1 MTIVSRTVAKAQ
13 QAIQNIKQETGLED
27 APLSFAE
34 CDFKD
39 LGAFTRLWKTSNQP
53 FNTLINCAGV
63 SQAQGLLSTS
73 PNAVSEIL
81 KVNLE
86 APIELSRQMLKEYF
100 TFGKSIPKDITH
112 DSALPPSFC
121 VVNIS
126 SLLAERGGYGT
137 SIYSASKA
145 GLTTFTRTLALE
157 AAAIRDR
164 YPALPPFRANVVVP
178 GYIDTPMIENF
189 SDVHK
194 KKLISE
200 IPVRRYGEA
209 EEVADAVMFL
219 LSNEYA
225 NNTVLN
231 LDGGLS
237 AI

>member
-39 LGAFTRLWKTSNQP
+39 LDASTRLWKTSKQP
-53 FNTLINCAGV
+53 FDTLINCAGV

-100 TFGKSIPKDITH
+100 TFGKSLLKDTSQ
-112 DSALPPSFC
+112 DSTLPPSFC

-145 GLTTFTRTLALE
+145 GLTTFTRTLVLE
-157 AAAIRDR
+157 AAAVRDR

-189 SDVHK
+189 SDVYK

-200 IPVRRYGEA
+200 IPVRRYGEV